1 VGETNRLVYWVK
13 RLSEIALI
21 GWLLLLLL
29 IDVMV
34 VASMVSSNGPDQA
47 MLLSPVCGLVGVV
60 AVVRRRRWRV
70 GGLVTLLTV
79 SFLSSLLIGVTDGE
93 GSPGVAEIGSLLV
106 LTVGGLR
113 AIEPVRRAALFS
125 LATMIVLETSTVR
138 LNPVDIEPATALGF
152 LFFVCWSAAA
162 GIGAYLR
169 FQLERR
175 REAVNTVRRS
185 ERLELARELHD
196 LVAHHI
202 TGIVVQ
208 AQAAK
213 VVAEQKPEAVV
224 PSLEAIANAGA
235 DALTSMRRLVS
246 VLRAEDGAARSPG
259 STLMD
264 MRTMV
269 ERFSATGP
277 QVTFDIGQGITEGT
291 VPPEVMITLHR
302 VLQESLTN
310 VRRHAPGTD
319 WVEAD
324 LKLTDGSDLRDRA
337 ESVRMRTG
345 NGQAQRARR
354 GAPTGVPPR
363 GDASGG
369 VSVTGGTV
377 RLRVRN
383 YGSMADTRISRLG
396 GGFGLVGMAE
406 RVEALGGRLIAGPT
420 RSGAWEVTAEF
431 PL

>member
-1 VGETNRLVYWVK
+1 MGETSRLVYWIK

-21 GWLLLLLL
+21 GWLVLLLL
-29 IDVMV
+29 IDVI
-34 VASMVSSNGPDQA
+34 VATNGPNPA
-47 MLLSPVCGLVGVV
+47 ILLSPICGLVGIV

-70 GGLVTLLTV
+70 GGLVTLMTV
-79 SFLSSLLIGVTDGE
+79 SFLSSLAVGITAGDGAP
-93 GSPGVAEIGSLLV
+93 SAAEIGSLLV

-113 AIEPVRRAALFS
+113 AIEPVRRAALLS
-125 LATMIVLETSTVR
+125 LAAMIVLEATPSRMNAVG
-138 LNPVDIEPATALGF
+138 PEPAMAVGF
-152 LFFVCWSAAA
+152 LLFVCWSFAA

-175 REAVNTVRRS
+175 REAVDTVRRS

-246 VLRAEDGAARSPG
+246 VLRSEDEAGRSPG

-269 ERFSATGP
+269 ERFSAAGP
-277 QVTFDIGQGITEGT
+277 QVTFDIGQGISDGS
-291 VPPEVMITLHR
+291 VAPEVMNTLHR

-310 VRRHAPGTD
+310 VRRHAPGTG

-324 LKLTDGSDLRDRA
+324 LKLTDGSDLRAWA
-337 ESVRMRTG
+337 ESVRAR
-345 NGQAQRARR
+345 NGQDPRARR
-354 GAPTGVPPR
+354 AAY
-363 GDASGG
+363 ASTATSATSAGG
-369 VSVTGGTV
+369 GMGGTSATGGAV

-383 YGSMADTRISRLG
+383 YGSMADIRISRLG

-406 RVEALGGRLIAGPT
+406 RVEALGGRLMAGPT
-420 RSGAWEVTAEF
+420 PSGAWEVMAEF

>member
-1 VGETNRLVYWVK
+1 MGETNRLVYWVK
-13 RLSEIALI
+13 RLSEIVLI
-21 GWLLLLLL
+21 GWLLLFLLL
-29 IDVMV
+29 DVLV
-34 VASMVSSNGPDQA
+34 VASEPSGATWPS
-47 MLLSPVCGLVGVV
+47 LICGVVGVA
-60 AVVRRRRWRV
+60 AVLWRRRRRI
-70 GGLVTLLTV
+70 GGFVALLAV
-79 SFLSSLLIGVTDGE
+79 SFVCSLAIGIAEGDGR
-93 GSPGVAEIGSLLV
+93 PGLAEMGTLLV

-125 LATMIVLETSTVR
+125 LAAMAVLEASCVR
-138 LNPVDIEPATALGF
+138 LNETTAGVVTGF
-152 LFFVCWSAAA
+152 LLFVSWSFAA

-169 FQLERR
+169 FQQERR
-175 REAVNTVRRS
+175 REAVESVRRA

-213 VVAEQKPEAVV
+213 IVAERKPEAVI
-224 PSLEAIANAGA
+224 PSLEAIAGAGA

-246 VLRAEDGAARSPG
+246 VLRAQDEAARSPG

-269 ERFSATGP
+269 ERFSTTGP
-277 QVTFDIGQGITEGT
+277 QVAFDIGQGITDGT
-291 VPPEVMITLHR
+291 VAPEVMTTLHR

-310 VRRHAPGTD
+310 VRRHAPGTG

-324 LKLTDGSDLRDRA
+324 LRLTDGADLRAWA
-337 ESVRMRTG
+337 ESRRAGRGWEPG
-345 NGQAQRARR
+345 NRENAD
-354 GAPTGVPPR
+354 
-363 GDASGG
+363 GDA
-369 VSVTGGTV
+369 V

-383 YGSMADTRISRLG
+383 YGSVSDVRISHLG

-406 RVEALGGRLIAGPT
+406 RVEALGGRLMAGPT
-420 RSGAWEVTAEF
+420 HSGAWEVTAEF

>member
-1 VGETNRLVYWVK
+1 MGENSRLVYWVK

-21 GWLLLLLL
+21 GWLVLLLLV
-29 IDVMV
+29 DVLLAASSPDV
-34 VASMVSSNGPDQA
+34 VGW
-47 MLLSPVCGLVGVV
+47 LSPVCGVVGIV
-60 AVVRRRRWRV
+60 AVLRRRRHRV
-70 GGLVTLLTV
+70 GDLRVLLTV
-79 SFLSSLLIGVTDGE
+79 SVLSTLVIGATGADGK
-93 GSPGVAEIGSLLV
+93 PGTAEIGALLI

-125 LATMIVLETSTVR
+125 LAVMIVLEVSCARINEANAAV
-138 LNPVDIEPATALGF
+138 ASGF
-152 LFFVCWSAAA
+152 LLFVGWSFAA
-162 GIGAYLR
+162 GTGAYLR

-175 REAVNTVRRS
+175 REAVDSVRRA

-246 VLRAEDGAARSPG
+246 VLRAQDEAARSPG

-264 MRTMV
+264 MRTLV
-269 ERFSATGP
+269 ERFSTAGP
-277 QVTFDIGQGITEGT
+277 QVAFDIGQGITDET
-291 VPPEVMITLHR
+291 VPPEVMTTLHR

-310 VRRHAPGTD
+310 VRRHAPGTG
-319 WVEAD
+319 WIEAD
-324 LKLTDGSDLRDRA
+324 LKLADGAGLDPWSG
-337 ESVRMRTG
+337 T
-345 NGQAQRARR
+345 
-354 GAPTGVPPR
+354 VPW
-363 GDASGG
+363 SG
-369 VSVTGGTV
+369 TTV

-383 YGSMADTRISRLG
+383 YGSVTDTRISRLG

-406 RVEALGGRLIAGPT
+406 RVEALGGRLLAGPT
-420 RSGAWEVTAEF
+420 PSGAWEVLAEF

>member
-1 VGETNRLVYWVK
+1 MGETNRLIYWVK

-21 GWLLLLLL
+21 GWLVLLLL

-34 VASMVSSNGPDQA
+34 VSAIMSSRGGLNPA

-60 AVVRRRRWRV
+60 AVARRRRWRV

-79 SFLSSLLIGVTDGE
+79 SFLSSLIIGITNGD

-125 LATMIVLETSTVR
+125 LATMIVLETSSVR
-138 LNPVDIEPATALGF
+138 LNFMSEEPATASGF
-152 LFFVCWSAAA
+152 LLFVCWSFAA

-175 REAVNTVRRS
+175 REAVDTVRRS

-269 ERFSATGP
+269 ERFSAAGP
-277 QVTFDIGQGITEGT
+277 QVTFDIGQGIAEGT
-291 VPPEVMITLHR
+291 VAPEVMTTLHR

-324 LKLTDGSDLRDRA
+324 LKLTDGSDLRAWA
-337 ESVRMRTG
+337 ESVRVNTG
-345 NGQAQRARR
+345 NDQDPRARR
-354 GAPTGVPPR
+354 TTSAPTGAPPR
-363 GDASGG
+363 EGTSPIGG
-369 VSVTGGTV
+369 AV

-383 YGSMADTRISRLG
+383 YGSMADVRVARLG

-406 RVEALGGRLIAGPT
+406 RVEALGGRLLAGPT
-420 RSGAWEVTAEF
+420 PSGAWEVAAEF

>member
-1 VGETNRLVYWVK
+1 MGETSRLVYWVK

-21 GWLLLLLL
+21 GWLVLLLL
-29 IDVMV
+29 IDV
-34 VASMVSSNGPDQA
+34 VAATNGPNPA
-47 MLLSPVCGLVGVV
+47 ILLSPVCGLVGVV
-60 AVVRRRRWRV
+60 AVVRRRRRRI

-79 SFLSSLLIGVTDGE
+79 SFLSSLLIGITDGD
-93 GSPGVAEIGSLLV
+93 GSPGAAEIGSLLV

-113 AIEPVRRAALFS
+113 AIEPVRRAALLS
-125 LATMIVLETSTVR
+125 LATMVVLEASTAR
-138 LNPVDIEPATALGF
+138 LNSMGPEPAIAVGF
-152 LFFVCWSAAA
+152 LLFVCWSFAA

-175 REAVNTVRRS
+175 REAVDTVRRS

-246 VLRAEDGAARSPG
+246 VLRAEDQAARSPG

-269 ERFSATGP
+269 ERFSAAGP
-277 QVTFDIGQGITEGT
+277 QVTFDIGQGITDDT
-291 VPPEVMITLHR
+291 VAQEVMTTLHR

-310 VRRHAPGTD
+310 VRRHAPGTG

-324 LKLTDGSDLRDRA
+324 LRLTDGSGLRAWA
-337 ESVRMRTG
+337 ESVRARTR
-345 NGQAQRARR
+345 NGQDPRSRRAAYVSASTST
-354 GAPTGVPPR
+354 GAGV
-363 GDASGG
+363 GGASA
-369 VSVTGGTV
+369 TGGAV

-383 YGSMADTRISRLG
+383 YGSAADVRISRLG

-406 RVEALGGRLIAGPT
+406 RVEALGGRLMAGPT
-420 RSGAWEVTAEF
+420 PSGAWEVMAEF

>member
-1 VGETNRLVYWVK
+1 MGETSRLVYWIK

-29 IDVMV
+29 IDV
-34 VASMVSSNGPDQA
+34 VSAVHSLNPA
-47 MLLSPVCGLVGVV
+47 ILLSPVCGLVGVV

-79 SFLSSLLIGVTDGE
+79 SFLSSLAIGITGGD
-93 GSPGVAEIGSLLV
+93 GSPGAAEIGSLLV

-113 AIEPVRRAALFS
+113 AIEPVRRAALLS
-125 LATMIVLETSTVR
+125 LATMVVLEASPSR
-138 LNPVDIEPATALGF
+138 LNSGNPEPAIAVGF
-152 LFFVCWSAAA
+152 LLFVCWSFAA

-175 REAVNTVRRS
+175 REAVDTVRRS

-246 VLRAEDGAARSPG
+246 VLRSEDEAARSPG

-269 ERFSATGP
+269 ERFSASGP
-277 QVTFDIGQGITEGT
+277 QVTFDIGQGIADGT
-291 VPPEVMITLHR
+291 VAQEVMTTLHR

-310 VRRHAPGTD
+310 VRRHAPGTG

-324 LKLTDGSDLRDRA
+324 LKLTDGSDLRAWAEHVRA
-337 ESVRMRTG
+337 R
-345 NGQAQRARR
+345 NGQDPRARR
-354 GAPTGVPPR
+354 AAY
-363 GDASGG
+363 ASGASG
-369 VSVTGGTV
+369 ASAGEGIGGTSATGGAV

-383 YGSMADTRISRLG
+383 YGSMADIRISRLG

-406 RVEALGGRLIAGPT
+406 RVEALGGRLMAGPT
-420 RSGAWEVTAEF
+420 PSGAWEVMAEF

>member
-1 VGETNRLVYWVK
+1 VGKTHRIVRWVQ
-13 RLSEIALI
+13 RLSEIAMV

-29 IDVMV
+29 LDIVMAATSGSATLWPN
-34 VASMVSSNGPDQA
+34 VA
-47 MLLSPVCGLVGVV
+47 CGVVGVL
-60 AVVRRRRWRV
+60 AVLWRRTHRVRGFAVLLALSFACSLIIGIIGVTGRP
-70 GGLVTLLTV
+70 GLAETG
-79 SFLSSLLIGVTDGE
+79 SLLI
-93 GSPGVAEIGSLLV
+93 

-113 AIEPVRRAALFS
+113 WMEPIRRGALFS
-125 LATMIVLETSTVR
+125 LASVIVLEASAGRLLEDAPSVAVGFSIFVTWST
-138 LNPVDIEPATALGF
+138 
-152 LFFVCWSAAA
+152 AA

-175 REAVNTVRRS
+175 KEAVHSVRRA

-224 PSLEAIANAGA
+224 PSLEAIANAGSE
-235 DALTSMRRLVS
+235 ALTSMRRLVG
-246 VLRAEDGAARSPG
+246 VLRAEDEAARSPG
-259 STLMD
+259 STFMD

-269 ERFSATGP
+269 ERFSAGGP
-277 QVTFDIGQGITEGT
+277 KVAFDIGQGLTDGT
-291 VPPEVMITLHR
+291 LPPEVMTTIHR

-310 VRRHAPGTD
+310 VRRHAPGTG

-324 LKLTDGSDLRDRA
+324 LRLTDGSDMRA
-337 ESVRMRTG
+337 WAEGMRV
-345 NGQAQRARR
+345 NGRQE
-354 GAPTGVPPR
+354 PR
-363 GDASGG
+363 GQRGSSAIAA
-369 VSVTGGTV
+369 TV

-383 YGSMADTRISRLG
+383 HGSAADIRVSRLG

-406 RVEALGGRLIAGPT
+406 RVEALGGRLTAGPVPP
-420 RSGAWEVTAEF
+420 GAWEVTAEF
-431 PL
+431 PLRDS

>member
-1 VGETNRLVYWVK
+1 V
-13 RLSEIALI
+13 
-21 GWLLLLLL
+21 
-29 IDVMV
+29 
-34 VASMVSSNGPDQA
+34 
-47 MLLSPVCGLVGVV
+47 
-60 AVVRRRRWRV
+60 
-70 GGLVTLLTV
+70 
-79 SFLSSLLIGVTDGE
+79 SSLLIGIAKGDG
-93 GSPGVAEIGSLLV
+93 SLSAAEIGSLLV

-125 LATMIVLETSTVR
+125 LAAMIVLEASASR
-138 LNPVDIEPATALGF
+138 LNSVGPEPVLAVGF
-152 LFFVCWSAAA
+152 LLFVCWSFAA

-175 REAVNTVRRS
+175 REAVDTVRRS

-246 VLRAEDGAARSPG
+246 VLRAEDEAARSPG

-269 ERFSATGP
+269 ERFSAAGP
-277 QVTFDIGQGITEGT
+277 QVTFDIGQGIADGT
-291 VPPEVMITLHR
+291 VAPEVMTTLHR

-310 VRRHAPGTD
+310 VRRHAPGTG

-324 LKLTDGSDLRDRA
+324 LKLTDGSDLRAWA
-337 ESVRMRTG
+337 ESVRMRTR
-345 NGQAQRARR
+345 NGQD
-354 GAPTGVPPR
+354 PR
-363 GDASGG
+363 GRRAAYASTGTSTG
-369 VSVTGGTV
+369 AGTSATGGAV

-383 YGSMADTRISRLG
+383 YGSMGDVRISRLG

-406 RVEALGGRLIAGPT
+406 RVEALGGRLMAGPT
-420 RSGAWEVTAEF
+420 PSGAWEVMAEF

>member
-1 VGETNRLVYWVK
+1 MGETNRLVYWVK

-29 IDVMV
+29 LDVLIV
-34 VASMVSSNGPDQA
+34 TSASGEATWPV
-47 MLLSPVCGLVGVV
+47 LVCGVVGVA
-60 AVVRRRRWRV
+60 AVLWRRRRRV
-70 GGLVTLLTV
+70 GGFVALLTV
-79 SFLSSLLIGVTDGE
+79 SFLCSLAIGIAG
-93 GSPGVAEIGSLLV
+93 GNGGPGLAEIGTLLV

-125 LATMIVLETSTVR
+125 LAAMVVLEASSVR
-138 LNPVDIEPATALGF
+138 LNETTASVVTGF
-152 LFFVCWSAAA
+152 LLFVSWSFAA

-169 FQLERR
+169 FQQERR
-175 REAVNTVRRS
+175 REAVESVRRA

-213 VVAEQKPEAVV
+213 IVAERKPEAVI
-224 PSLEAIANAGA
+224 PSLEAIAGAGA

-246 VLRAEDGAARSPG
+246 VLRAQNEAARSPG

-269 ERFSATGP
+269 ERFSTTGP
-277 QVTFDIGQGITEGT
+277 QVAFDIGQGITDGT
-291 VPPEVMITLHR
+291 VAPEVMTTLHR

-310 VRRHAPGTD
+310 VRRHAPGTG

-324 LKLTDGSDLRDRA
+324 LRLTDGSDLRAWA
-337 ESVRMRTG
+337 ESRRAGRGWEPG
-345 NGQAQRARR
+345 NRENAA
-354 GAPTGVPPR
+354 
-363 GDASGG
+363 GDA
-369 VSVTGGTV
+369 V

-383 YGSMADTRISRLG
+383 YGSVSDVRISHLG

-406 RVEALGGRLIAGPT
+406 RVEALGGRLMAGPT
-420 RSGAWEVTAEF
+420 HSGAWEVAAEF

>member
-1 VGETNRLVYWVK
+1 MGETNRLIYWVK

-29 IDVMV
+29 IDV
-34 VASMVSSNGPDQA
+34 VSATSGLNPA
-47 MLLSPVCGLVGVV
+47 ILLSPVCGLVGVV

-70 GGLVTLLTV
+70 RGFVTLLTV
-79 SFLSSLLIGVTDGE
+79 SFLSSLLIGITKGD
-93 GSPGVAEIGSLLV
+93 GSPGAAEIGSLLV

-125 LATMIVLETSTVR
+125 LAAMVVLEASATR
-138 LNPVDIEPATALGF
+138 LNSTGPEPAMAVGF
-152 LFFVCWSAAA
+152 LLFVCWSFAA

-175 REAVNTVRRS
+175 REAVDTVRRS

-246 VLRAEDGAARSPG
+246 VLRAEDEAARSPG

-269 ERFSATGP
+269 ERFSAAGP
-277 QVTFDIGQGITEGT
+277 QVTFDIGQGIADGT
-291 VPPEVMITLHR
+291 VAPEVMTTLHR

-310 VRRHAPGTD
+310 VRRHAPGTG

-324 LKLTDGSDLRDRA
+324 LKLTDGSDLRAWA
-337 ESVRMRTG
+337 ESVRARTR
-345 NGQAQRARR
+345 NGQD
-354 GAPTGVPPR
+354 PR
-363 GDASGG
+363 GRRTAYASAGPPAGDGVSGG
-369 VSVTGGTV
+369 TSATGGAV

-383 YGSMADTRISRLG
+383 YGSTADARISRLG

-406 RVEALGGRLIAGPT
+406 RVEALGGRLMAGLTP
-420 RSGAWEVTAEF
+420 SGAWEVMAEF

>member
-1 VGETNRLVYWVK
+1 MGETSRLVYWVK

-21 GWLLLLLL
+21 GWLVLLLL
-29 IDVMV
+29 IDV
-34 VASMVSSNGPDQA
+34 VAATNGLNPA
-47 MLLSPVCGLVGVV
+47 ILLSPVCGLVGVV
-60 AVVRRRRWRV
+60 AVVRRRRRRV

-79 SFLSSLLIGVTDGE
+79 SFLSSLLIGITNGD
-93 GSPGVAEIGSLLV
+93 GSPGAAEIGSLLV

-113 AIEPVRRAALFS
+113 AIEPVRRAALLS
-125 LATMIVLETSTVR
+125 LAAMVVLEASTAR
-138 LNPVDIEPATALGF
+138 MNSIGPEPAIAVGF
-152 LFFVCWSAAA
+152 LLFVCWSFAA

-213 VVAEQKPEAVV
+213 VVAEQRPEAVV

-246 VLRAEDGAARSPG
+246 VLRAEDQAARSPG

-269 ERFSATGP
+269 ERFSAAGP
-277 QVTFDIGQGITEGT
+277 QVTFDIGQGITDDT
-291 VPPEVMITLHR
+291 VAQEVMTTLHR

-310 VRRHAPGTD
+310 VRRHAPGTG

-324 LKLTDGSDLRDRA
+324 LKLTDGSDLRAWA
-337 ESVRMRTG
+337 ESVRARTR
-345 NGQAQRARR
+345 NGQDPRSRRAAYASASTST
-354 GAPTGVPPR
+354 GAGV
-363 GDASGG
+363 GGASA
-369 VSVTGGTV
+369 TGGAV

-383 YGSMADTRISRLG
+383 YGSTADVRISRLG

-406 RVEALGGRLIAGPT
+406 RVEALGGRLMAGPT
-420 RSGAWEVTAEF
+420 PSGAWEVMAEF